1 MQKHRCLYGDHK
13 RVNNETAPL
22 SHTPK
27 LYLIYL
33 WLMYKYAYIHFSLS
47 LTHTHTH
54 TATILH
60 HSILGSL
67 PLLPLLPKI
76 YCRIGKTRQWKQ
88 QNRNKVGAER
98 KTWRN
103 TLKCTTEIITKYREN
118 KWVILF
124 GTLISTRHKN
134 WIAWTTQSKSTSST
148 GRSHFTHFL
157 FALFHFKATWKFTP
171 LFEFTK

>member
-1 MQKHRCLYGDHK
+1 MKLFLHYLPQEMQGNAVNSESCAVTWYIMQKHRCLYGDHK

-27 LYLIYL
+27 LFLIYL

-47 LTHTHTH
+47 LSLSLSHTHIY

-67 PLLPLLPKI
+67 PLLPLLPTI
-76 YCRIGKTRQWKQ
+76 YCRNGNKRQWKQ
-88 QNRNKVGAER
+88 QNRNKAGAER

-103 TLKCTTEIITKYREN
+103 TLKCTTEIQWY
-118 KWVILF
+118 L
-124 GTLISTRHKN
+124 G
-134 WIAWTTQSKSTSST
+134 
-148 GRSHFTHFL
+148 
-157 FALFHFKATWKFTP
+157 
-171 LFEFTK
+171 